1 MIKNYR
7 QHVKCFLDIIL
18 QIMTIKRRWKMSKSV
33 SITCVADDHIQWGS
47 PVAGSIHV
55 EEFVGDNLMGGQF
68 FDNMNSALEHV
79 RNYLEESVILRTEE
93 VN

>member
-1 MIKNYR
+1 MG
-7 QHVKCFLDIIL
+7 
-18 QIMTIKRRWKMSKSV
+18 KSV
-33 SITCVADDHIQWGS
+33 SITRVADNHMQWGS

-68 FDNMNSALEHV
+68 FVDIDSALEHV
-79 RNYLEESVILRTEE
+79 RNYLEESVILRREE

>member
-1 MIKNYR
+1 
-7 QHVKCFLDIIL
+7 
-18 QIMTIKRRWKMSKSV
+18 MSKSV

-68 FDNMNSALEHV
+68 L
-79 RNYLEESVILRTEE
+79 IT
-93 VN
+93 